1 MTHEQRAVELFKRG
15 FNCAQAVYLA
25 CRDEDL
31 MSEEA
36 AILAS
41 GAFGGGVGGLEQS
54 CGALCGAT
62 MVLSERFMPLD
73 PTDAEQKQKARS
85 AMQAYGQWFEQ
96 TFGTCMC
103 SELKPLSKAR
113 GGLKTCSEYVA
124 ACAKKLSESKAPFRV
139 CAIAH
144 LSSEYEQELAIRQ
157 AELREPLGLNL
168 YTEDLTHEA
177 FCYHIGVF
185 LKDEL
190 VGTLYLQPISEDCR
204 QIRQVAVKK
213 AFQGMGAGEQ
223 MMRFAEC
230 IAYEHGTKKIIL
242 HSRKTVEGFYESL
255 GYKTVGD
262 EIVEVGIAHV
272 PMEKEL

>member
-1 MTHEQRAVELFKRG
+1 MTNEEKAVELHKGG
-15 FNCAQAVYLA
+15 FSCAQAVYLA

-54 CGALCGAT
+54 CGALCGAM

-73 PTDAEQKQKARS
+73 PADAAQKQKARS
-85 AMQAYGQWFEQ
+85 AMQAFGQWFEQ

-103 SELKPLSKAR
+103 DELKLLSKAR

-124 ACAKKLSESKAPFRV
+124 ACARKLGESKAPFRV

-144 LSSEYEQELAIRQ
+144 LSVEYEKELAIRQ

-213 AFQGMGAGEQ
+213 AFQGMGAGAQ
-223 MMRFAEC
+223 MMHFAER
-230 IAYEHGTKKIIL
+230 IAHEHGTKKIII
-242 HSRKTVEGFYESL
+242 HSRKTVEGFYASL
-255 GYKTVGD
+255 GYQTLGD
-262 EIVEVGIAHV
+262 ELIEVGIPHV
-272 PMEKEL
+272 HMEKEL